1 MLGDDDRTRT
11 PEGVF
16 GSELRYYRERAG
28 LSQTE
33 LAAQVNVSHD
43 VISKIETGDRAPARD
58 FPERLDA
65 VPELDTRSGLAR
77 LWGWLKSS
85 ARRGPYP
92 GWFDRWRD
100 YEAAATAL
108 RTFELITVPGLLQ
121 TPGYARAV
129 LRTRV
134 NTPDDEI
141 EEMVEGRMVR
151 QAILTKSK
159 PPMLW
164 AVITEA
170 VLRCPVGGACV
181 MAEQLDKLLS
191 AGRQSNVIIQV
202 VPTAQGAHEG
212 FRGPFIIA
220 ELPDHPPV
228 GYQDTAVQGQ
238 VVDGADDIA
247 SLMVLWDTIKSV
259 ALPAGASLEL
269 IEEVAKSWT

>member
-1 MLGDDDRTRT
+1 MLGENDRTRT

-16 GSELRYYRERAG
+16 GAELRYHRERAG
-28 LSQTE
+28 LSQTD
-33 LAAQVNVSHD
+33 LAALVNISHD
-43 VISKIETGDRAPARD
+43 VISKIETGERAPARD
-58 FPERLDA
+58 FPGRLDA
-65 VPELDTRSGLAR
+65 VPELDTRGGLTR
-77 LWGWLKSS
+77 LWGWLKDSS
-85 ARRGPYP
+85 RRGPYP
-92 GWFDRWRD
+92 GWFARWRD

-108 RTFELITVPGLLQ
+108 RTFQLITVPGLLQ
-121 TPGYARAV
+121 TAEYARAV

-141 EEMVEGRMVR
+141 EEMVEGRMAR

-164 AVITEA
+164 AVLTEA

-181 MAEQLDKLLS
+181 MGEQLNKLLD
-191 AGRQSNVIIQV
+191 AGDRSNVIIQV

-220 ELPDHPPV
+220 DLPDHPPV

-238 VVDGADDIA
+238 VVDSADDVA
-247 SLMVLWDTIKSV
+247 ALMVLWDTIKSV